1 MEKPHEIENGALWTD
16 VASAAWDCSPESH
29 SQQPKELYIIKH
41 TRSKDYFSYGHWT
54 YDAAEAQAF
63 QSRDIAL
70 SVVQQCGLCNVE
82 LEQQPATA

>member
-1 MEKPHEIENGALWTD
+1 MEKPHEIENRALWTD
-16 VASAAWDCSPESH
+16 AAIAAWDCAPVSH
-29 SQQPKELYIIKH
+29 SQQPRESYIIRH

-82 LEQQPATA
+82 LEQRPVTA